1 MKNNFQK
8 GFTLIELIITVAI
21 IGTLA
26 AITVQ
31 QYIYYVAKAQV
42 AAALAEI
49 SQAKRNIEAK
59 LTTETV
65 PNNSIGFIYAAA
77 TLAQWGIYYPV
88 SSRCTYSIMV
98 NYEALTGVY
107 CKLSGASH
115 IDGKYVNLS
124 RLESSD
130 YFADGWIC
138 TTSVPEKYIPPGCVT
153 HTGVLPGEDN
163 TNPND

>member
-59 LTTETV
+59 LTVETV
-65 PNNSIGFIYAAA
+65 PNNSIGFIYSA
-77 TLAQWGIYYPV
+77 TRLAQWGIYYPV
-88 SSRCTYSIMV
+88 SSRCTYSITV
-98 NYEALTGVY
+98 NWETLTGVY

-115 IDGKYVNLS
+115 IDGKNISLTRMENSY
-124 RLESSD
+124 
-130 YFADGWIC
+130 YFTDGWIC
-138 TTSVPEKYIPPGCVT
+138 TSTVPEKYMPPGCVT
-153 HTGVLPGEDN
+153 NTGVPVGEDN